1 MTVSPTPLMAVAGES
16 SPLWRDIASQPLLAA
31 RFSQRVTEFVS
42 LGAQLLVPGVGGRL
56 LVCGCGDGLFA
67 AQAVAGYAQAQGLD
81 WRPIGALDLVL
92 CADGLRPQDR
102 VLAISMSGN
111 VDRTVEAA
119 RAVAAVKVP
128 MLALVNGDGGLLGAI
143 ATDKI
148 SLGHVDLAPFLCGTA
163 SYSLTM
169 LALMALATGAA
180 GRVALPP
187 LAPVVAAQENAL
199 AKSESIFHALPLP
212 TGVRFL
218 SAGQERGSCA
228 YAAAKFVE
236 LTRIPAWSAD
246 LEEFAHSQ
254 YWSMPTSDLVVMI
267 ATTPVLARR
276 AGESCTA
283 LRELGVTTL
292 AIDMVGAEVGDATHR
307 VTLPAVAAVLAPL
320 VTAVPLQLLAAT
332 IARASGLDPDTRR
345 HLKEDTLRFRVSR
358 LLTRRSLLGTGQ

>member
-1 MTVSPTPLMAVAGES
+1 MRLFPRDA
-16 SPLWRDIASQPLLAA
+16 SPLWRDIASQPLLAV
-31 RFSQRVTEFVS
+31 RFSERVAEFVA
-42 LGAQLLVPGVGGRL
+42 LGARLLAPDPGGRL
-56 LVCGCGDGLFA
+56 WVCGCGDGLFA
-67 AQAVAGYAQAQGLD
+67 AQSVAGYAQALGLD
-81 WRPIGALDLVL
+81 WRPIGALDLLL
-92 CADGLRPQDR
+92 CANGLRPQDR
-102 VLAISMSGN
+102 VVAISMSGN

-128 MLALVNGDGGLLGAI
+128 MLALVNGDGGLLGGI
-143 ATDKI
+143 ASEKI
-148 SLGHVDLAPFLCGTA
+148 SLGHVDIAPFLCGTG

-169 LALMALATGAA
+169 LALAALATGAA
-180 GRVALPP
+180 GELALPA
-187 LAPVVAAQENAL
+187 LAPVIAAQENAL
-199 AKSESIFHALPLP
+199 VSSEAAFSGLPVP

-228 YAAAKFVE
+228 YAAAKLVE

-254 YWSMPTSDLVVMI
+254 YWSMPATDLVVVI

-276 AGESCTA
+276 AGDSCSA

-292 AIDMVGAEVGDATHR
+292 AIDMVGAEVSDASFR
-307 VTLPAVAAVLAPL
+307 VTLPAVPAVLAPL
-320 VTAVPLQLLAAT
+320 ATAVPLQLLAAT
-332 IARASGLDPDTRR
+332 LARASGLDPDTRL

>member
-1 MTVSPTPLMAVAGES
+1 MGPFPRDA
-16 SPLWRDIASQPLLAA
+16 SPLWRDIASQPLLAV
-31 RFSQRVTEFVS
+31 RFSERIAEFVA
-42 LGAQLLVPGVGGRL
+42 LGARLLAPGPGGRL
-56 LVCGCGDGLFA
+56 WVCGCGDGLFA
-67 AQAVAGYAQAQGLD
+67 AQSVAGYAQALGLD
-81 WRPIGALDLVL
+81 WRPIGALDLLL
-92 CADGLRPQDR
+92 CANGLRPQDR
-102 VLAISMSGN
+102 VVAISMSGN

-128 MLALVNGDGGLLGAI
+128 MLALVNGDGGLLGGI
-143 ATDKI
+143 ASDKI
-148 SLGHVDLAPFLCGTA
+148 SLGHVDIAPFLCGTG

-169 LALMALATGAA
+169 LALAALATGAA
-180 GRVALPP
+180 GKLALPA
-187 LAPVVAAQENAL
+187 LAPVIAAQEHALLVSEAAFGAL
-199 AKSESIFHALPLP
+199 AVP

-228 YAAAKFVE
+228 YAAAKLVE

-254 YWSMPTSDLVVMI
+254 YWSMPATDLVVVI

-276 AGESCTA
+276 AGESCSA

-292 AIDMVGAEVGDATHR
+292 AIDMVGAEVSDATCR
-307 VTLPAVAAVLAPL
+307 VTLPAVPAVLAPL
-320 VTAVPLQLLAAT
+320 ATAVPLQLLAAT
-332 IARASGLDPDTRR
+332 MARASGLDPDTRR

>member
-1 MTVSPTPLMAVAGES
+1 MAVPRES
-16 SPLWRDIASQPLLAA
+16 SPLWRDIASQPSLAA
-31 RFSQRVTEFVS
+31 RFSGRSAEFVS
-42 LGAQLLVPGVGGRL
+42 LGARLLAPGAGGRL

-67 AQAVAGYAQAQGLD
+67 AQAMAGYARLLGLD
-81 WRPIGALDLVL
+81 WRPIGALDLML
-92 CADGLRPQDR
+92 CADGLRPEDR
-102 VLAISMSGN
+102 VVAISMSGN

-148 SLGHVDLAPFLCGTA
+148 SLGHVDIAPFLCGTA

-169 LALMALATGAA
+169 LALAALAAGAA
-180 GRVALPP
+180 GEVALPA
-187 LAPVVAAQENAL
+187 LAPVIAAQQSAL
-199 AKSESIFHALPLP
+199 ALGEAVFRVLQMP
-212 TGVRFL
+212 TGARFL

-254 YWSMPTSDLVVMI
+254 YWSMPATDLVVVI
-267 ATTPVLARR
+267 ATTPILARR
-276 AGESCTA
+276 AGESCSA
-283 LRELGVTTL
+283 LRDLGATTL
-292 AIDMVGAEVGDATHR
+292 AIDMVGAEVNDATYR
-307 VTLPAVAAVLAPL
+307 VTLPVVSAVLAPL
-320 VTAVPLQLLAAT
+320 ATAVPLQLLAAT
-332 IARASGLDPDTRR
+332 LARASGLDPDTRR

>member
-1 MTVSPTPLMAVAGES
+1 MRLFPRDA
-16 SPLWRDIASQPLLAA
+16 SPLWRDIASQPLLAV
-31 RFSQRVTEFVS
+31 RFSERVAEFVA
-42 LGAQLLVPGVGGRL
+42 LGARLLAPGLGGRL
-56 LVCGCGDGLFA
+56 WVCGCGDGLFA
-67 AQAVAGYAQAQGLD
+67 AQSVAGYAQALGLD
-81 WRPIGALDLVL
+81 WRPIGALDLLL
-92 CADGLRPQDR
+92 CANGLRPQDR
-102 VLAISMSGN
+102 VVAISMSGN

-128 MLALVNGDGGLLGAI
+128 MLALVNGDGGLLGGI
-143 ATDKI
+143 ASEKI
-148 SLGHVDLAPFLCGTA
+148 SLGHVDIAPFLCGTG

-169 LALMALATGAA
+169 LALAALATGAA
-180 GRVALPP
+180 GELALPA
-187 LAPVVAAQENAL
+187 LAPVIAAQENAL
-199 AKSESIFHALPLP
+199 VSSEAAFSGLPVP

-228 YAAAKFVE
+228 YAAAKLVE

-254 YWSMPTSDLVVMI
+254 YWSMPATDLVVVI

-276 AGESCTA
+276 AGESCSA

-292 AIDMVGAEVGDATHR
+292 AIDMVGAEVNDASFR
-307 VTLPAVAAVLAPL
+307 VTLPAVPAVLAPL
-320 VTAVPLQLLAAT
+320 ATAVPLQLLAAT
-332 IARASGLDPDTRR
+332 LARASGLDPDTRL

>member
-1 MTVSPTPLMAVAGES
+1 MRLFPRDA
-16 SPLWRDIASQPLLAA
+16 SPLWRDIASQPLLAV
-31 RFSQRVTEFVS
+31 RFSERVAEFVA
-42 LGAQLLVPGVGGRL
+42 LGARLLAPGPGGRL
-56 LVCGCGDGLFA
+56 WVCGCGDGLFA
-67 AQAVAGYAQAQGLD
+67 AQSVAGYAQALGLD
-81 WRPIGALDLVL
+81 WRPIGALDLLL
-92 CADGLRPQDR
+92 CANGLRPQDR
-102 VLAISMSGN
+102 VVAISMSGN

-128 MLALVNGDGGLLGAI
+128 MLALVNGDGGLLGGI
-143 ATDKI
+143 ASEKI
-148 SLGHVDLAPFLCGTA
+148 SLGHVDIAPFLCGTG

-169 LALMALATGAA
+169 LALAALATGAA
-180 GRVALPP
+180 GELALPA
-187 LAPVVAAQENAL
+187 LAPVIAAQENAL
-199 AKSESIFHALPLP
+199 VSSEAAFSGLPVP

-228 YAAAKFVE
+228 YAAAKLVE

-254 YWSMPTSDLVVMI
+254 YWSMPATDLVVVI

-276 AGESCTA
+276 AGESCSA

-292 AIDMVGAEVGDATHR
+292 AIDMVGAEVNDASFR
-307 VTLPAVAAVLAPL
+307 VTLPAVPAVLAPL
-320 VTAVPLQLLAAT
+320 ATAVPLQLLAAT
-332 IARASGLDPDTRR
+332 LARASGLDPDTRL